1 MKDVVEK
8 LVTCQGDSETVKSG
22 DHMTHFTVP
31 RFKQR
36 ITVITPDMNKIEN
49 VLDACKVK
57 IYVLITDNLKCFYSR
72 CVTQ

>member
-8 LVTCQGDSETVKSG
+8 LVTCQGDSETVRTG

-57 IYVLITDNLKCFYSR
+57 IELITDNLKVYYSR
-72 CVTQ
+72 RVTQ